1 MRRASF
7 VILGL
12 AIAVLLPACGGGGA
26 GGAGTPTVK
35 WYVFREPSGA
45 FEAAAETCSKAAEG
59 RYRIEIAEL
68 PAQADAQREQL
79 VRRLAARDSDIDI
92 VYMDVIWTAEF
103 AEAGWILPWEQTA
116 ARQLSA
122 GVLEGPLATATY
134 KDRLWAAPLTSNTQL
149 LWYRKSLVPE
159 AQVPTTWDALIDFA
173 ERLPAGQNL
182 VQEQGARYEGLT
194 VWFNSVLASAGGAV
208 VEGAGQEAEV
218 VIGGEATVR
227 GLEILRRFARSAI
240 ADPALATNTEDP
252 GRLRFQ
258 EGSSAFMLNWPFVYP
273 SAREDA
279 PQIFEDMG
287 WARYPGVDPRE
298 PSRPPLGGAN
308 LAVGAFSKQADL
320 TRQAIRCL
328 VSPENQASYA
338 IQGGLPP
345 TLARVYD
352 DPAVREEYPFAD
364 LLRESINDAAPR
376 PVSPA
381 YNDISRAIYTTIHP
395 LRSINPRQD
404 AEELEEKVSKAVRSE
419 GLL

>member
-1 MRRASF
+1 VRRRSV

-12 AIAVLLPACGGGGA
+12 AVALLVPACGSGDGGGS
-26 GGAGTPTVK
+26 PTVK

-45 FEAAAETCSKAAEG
+45 FEAAAQACSDSAAG

-68 PAQADAQREQL
+68 PSQADAQREQL

-103 AEAGWILPWEQTA
+103 AEAGWILPWDETA
-116 ARQLSA
+116 ARDLSA

-134 KDRLWAAPLTSNTQL
+134 KERLWAAPLTSNTQL
-149 LWYRKSLVPE
+149 LWYRKSMVPE
-159 AQVPTTWDALIDFA
+159 GQVPRTWDALLDFA

-208 VEGAGQEAEV
+208 VEGAGQDADV
-218 VIGGEATVR
+218 VVGGQSTVR
-227 GLEILRRFARSAI
+227 ALEILRRFGRSSV

-252 GRLRFQ
+252 ARLRFQ
-258 EGSSAFMLNWPFVYP
+258 EGTSAFMLNWPFVYP

-279 PQIFEDMG
+279 PAIFQDMG
-287 WARYPGVDPRE
+287 WARYPGVAPGE

-308 LAVGAFSKQADL
+308 LAVGAFSQHPDL
-320 TRQAIRCL
+320 TREAIRCL
-328 VSPENQASYA
+328 VSAERQATYA
-338 IQGGLPP
+338 VEGGLPP

-352 DPAVREEYPFAD
+352 DPSVRAEYPFAD
-364 LLRESINDAAPR
+364 LLRESIDDAAPR

-395 LRSINPRQD
+395 LRAIDPTKD
-404 AEELEEKVSKAVRSE
+404 AEALEDKVSKAVRSE

>member
-1 MRRASF
+1 MRRPSL
-7 VILGL
+7 VILGV
-12 AIAVLLPACGGGGA
+12 IAVLLAACGGGGDT
-26 GGAGTPTVK
+26 GTRTVK

-45 FEAAAETCSKAAEG
+45 FEAAARSCTEAARG

-103 AEAGWILPWEQTA
+103 AEAGWILPWEGA
-116 ARQLSA
+116 VARQLSQ

-149 LWYRKSLVPE
+149 LWYRKSLVHE
-159 AQVPTTWDALIDFA
+159 AQVPETWDALIDFA

-194 VWFNSVLASAGGAV
+194 VWFNSLLASAGGAV
-208 VEGAGQEAEV
+208 IEGAGQEAEV
-218 VIGGEATVR
+218 VIGGQATVQA
-227 GLEILRRFARSAI
+227 LEILRRFARSPI

-252 GRLRFQ
+252 ARLRFQ

-279 PQIFEDMG
+279 PEIFNDMG
-287 WARYPGVDPRE
+287 WARYPGVEPGR

-308 LAVGAFSKQADL
+308 LAVGAFSKHPEL
-320 TRQAIRCL
+320 T
-328 VSPENQASYA
+328 
-338 IQGGLPP
+338 
-345 TLARVYD
+345 
-352 DPAVREEYPFAD
+352 
-364 LLRESINDAAPR
+364 
-376 PVSPA
+376 
-381 YNDISRAIYTTIHP
+381 
-395 LRSINPRQD
+395 
-404 AEELEEKVSKAVRSE
+404 
-419 GLL
+419 

>member
-1 MRRASF
+1 MRRALF
-7 VILGL
+7 LILGL
-12 AIAVLLPACGGGGA
+12 AVAALPACGGGA
-26 GGAGTPTVK
+26 DTGTPTVK

-45 FEAAAETCSKAAEG
+45 FDAAATTCSDNARG

-79 VRRLAARDSDIDI
+79 VRRLAAKDSDIDI

-103 AEAGWILPWEQTA
+103 AEAGWILPWEGDA
-116 ARQLSA
+116 ARRVSE

-134 KDRLWAAPLTSNTQL
+134 KDKLWAAPLTSNTQL

-159 AQVPTTWDALIDFA
+159 AQVPRTWDQLIDVA

-194 VWFNSVLASAGGAV
+194 VWFNSLLASAGGAV
-208 VEGAGQEAEV
+208 IEGAGQEAEV
-218 VIGGEATVR
+218 VLGDQATVR
-227 GLEILRRFARSAI
+227 ALEILRRFARSEI

-252 GRLRFQ
+252 ARLRFQ
-258 EGSSAFMLNWPFVYP
+258 EGSSAFMLNWPFVFP

-279 PQIFEDMG
+279 PAIFQDMG
-287 WARYPGVDPRE
+287 WARYPGVTPGQ

-308 LAVGAFSKQADL
+308 LGVGAFSDHPDL
-320 TRQAIRCL
+320 TRDAIRCL
-328 VSPENQASYA
+328 VSPQLQATYA
-338 IQGGLPP
+338 VQGGLPP

-352 DPAVREEYPFAD
+352 DPAVRQEYPFAD
-364 LLRESINDAAPR
+364 LLRESIDDAAPR

-395 LRSINPRQD
+395 LRDVAPRQD
-404 AEELEEKVSKAVRSE
+404 AEALEEKVSKAVRSE

>member
-1 MRRASF
+1 MRRALF
-7 VILGL
+7 LILGL
-12 AIAVLLPACGGGGA
+12 AVAALPACGGGA
-26 GGAGTPTVK
+26 DTGTPTVK

-45 FEAAAETCSKAAEG
+45 FDAAATTCSDNARG

-79 VRRLAARDSDIDI
+79 VRRLAAKDSDIDI

-103 AEAGWILPWEQTA
+103 AEAGWILPWEGDA
-116 ARQLSA
+116 ARRVSE

-134 KDRLWAAPLTSNTQL
+134 KDKLWAAPLTSNTQL

-159 AQVPTTWDALIDFA
+159 AQVPRTWDQLIDVA

-194 VWFNSVLASAGGAV
+194 VWFNSLLASAGGAV
-208 VEGAGQEAEV
+208 IEGAGQEAEV
-218 VIGGEATVR
+218 VLGDQATVR
-227 GLEILRRFARSAI
+227 ALQILRRFARSEI

-252 GRLRFQ
+252 ARLRFQ
-258 EGSSAFMLNWPFVYP
+258 EGSSAFMLNWPFVFP

-279 PQIFEDMG
+279 PAIFQDMG
-287 WARYPGVDPRE
+287 WARYPGVTPGQ

-308 LAVGAFSKQADL
+308 LGVGAFSDHPDL
-320 TRQAIRCL
+320 TRDAIRCL
-328 VSPENQASYA
+328 VSPQLQATYA
-338 IQGGLPP
+338 VQGGLPP

-352 DPAVREEYPFAD
+352 DPAVRQEYPFAD
-364 LLRESINDAAPR
+364 LLRESIDDAAPR

-395 LRSINPRQD
+395 LRDVAPRQD
-404 AEELEEKVSKAVRSE
+404 AEALEEKVSKAVRSE